1 MSAIVKFFSERKLL
15 FTLWLTPLVFFY
27 LPLFIYC
34 QSQLRADYL
43 VLTHLHFIANAY
55 LPTGLASWELYEYF
69 KSHGN
74 LDALYTSV
82 IGWPGGPHRSE
93 SVVYEAQNMY
103 STGVLIFL
111 IIEVAVVA
119 ISLVIFKYQKVKF
132 SKFLE
137 KLYGFILTL
146 NDRFRTFFQI
156 LCSLNFAIC
165 FFAMGQARSIVNE
178 LRTEVFSY
186 LDMHY
191 LPLNETSNR
200 FWIIW
205 MHGWDLFSC
214 YWLFYVSFFSS
225 ISLLIAILFSDT
237 EIIPKKARIPFI
249 LLKALSL
256 LLFLIQILEFLTIPP
271 RH

>member
-1 MSAIVKFFSERKLL
+1 M
-15 FTLWLTPLVFFY
+15 
-27 LPLFIYC
+27 
-34 QSQLRADYL
+34 ADYA
-43 VLTHLHFIANAY
+43 VLSQLHFIANAY
-55 LPTGLASWELYEYF
+55 IPKGLSSWELYEYF

-74 LDALYTSV
+74 LETLYTSV
-82 IGWPGGPHRSE
+82 INWPGGPYGSE
-93 SVVYEAQNMY
+93 DIVNEAQNTYFM
-103 STGVLIFL
+103 GVLLFL
-111 IIEVAVVA
+111 IIEIAVVA
-119 ISLVIFKYQKVKF
+119 ISLVIFRYQKVKI

-137 KLYGFILTL
+137 RLNGFILTL

-165 FFAMGQARSIVNE
+165 FFAIGQARSMVNE

-205 MHGWDLFSC
+205 IHGWDLFSY
-214 YWLFYVSFFSS
+214 YWLFYASFFSS
-225 ISLLIAILFSDT
+225 ISLLVAILFSDT

-249 LLKALSL
+249 LLKTLSL
-256 LLFLIQILEFLTIPP
+256 LFFFIQILEFLTIPL
-271 RH
+271 RR